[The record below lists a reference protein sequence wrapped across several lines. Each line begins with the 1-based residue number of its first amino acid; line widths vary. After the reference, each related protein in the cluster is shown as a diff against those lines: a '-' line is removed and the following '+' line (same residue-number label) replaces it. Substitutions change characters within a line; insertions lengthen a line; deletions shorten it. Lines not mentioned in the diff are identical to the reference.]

1 MITRSNFLSSR
12 FSAFCRF
19 VAYGLLLAMV
29 VSCGKAGVPRYELS
43 GTVTYQGK
51 PVPAGSIRFEPVG
64 TTLNNSTIGDADIKD
79 GKYST
84 LLDRGIIGGRQRVF
98 VYGFNGIPEPG
109 SGPEGAAIFGSH
121 IVEID
126 LPDEASKLDIQVPD
140 SVRPLRPF

>member
-1 MITRSNFLSSR
+1 
-12 FSAFCRF
+12 
-19 VAYGLLLAMV
+19 MV
-29 VSCGKAGVPRYELS
+29 VSCGKAGLPRYELS

-51 PVPAGSIRFEPVG
+51 PVPAGNIRFEPVG
-64 TTLNNSTIGDADIKD
+64 TTLNNSTIGDADIID

-84 LLDRGIIGGRQRVF
+84 LLDRGIIGGMHRVF

-121 IVEID
+121 IVEMD
-126 LPDEASKLDIQVPD
+126 LPEEASKIDIKVPD